1 MTLAQT
7 TLNQWEGFKNRISK
21 VVEKQDKLSEAS
33 DLYAIMVSHPLYYTA
48 FISSL
53 FGEEGITFSD
63 VKHNHQSLIKLLRF
77 KRITTEINEE
87 LNRLEIR
94 LDGATEIAENQ
105 RKMLKFLKETPEAEE
120 ILLKLQE
127 NDLSEITFV
136 KHSGFIIDRQ
146 RGTLESNKEINK
158 LINDDNFKKAL
169 SEEPCFKLIE
179 FISELKKGFYL
190 SKIKPSLLAVVDYL
204 KINEEILAG
213 MSEEESLSHVLKPEE
228 LGEKIT
234 ELKEILKNC
243 NLSEIIRIIRS
254 GESEASDNQ
263 NQTPLTP
270 EEAERLWTKEK
281 EELRKIQFFRNRESL
296 SRLTFSEEESE
307 LIKNTIP
314 IAAENQ
320 TEDPWIT
327 N

>member
-7 TLNQWEGFKNRISK
+7 ALNEWEGFKTKISK
-21 VVEKQDKLSEAS
+21 IVDKTDKLSEAF
-33 DLYAIMVSHPLYYTA
+33 DLSVIMVSHPLYFTT

-53 FGEEGITFSD
+53 FGEEGITFAN

-77 KRITTEINEE
+77 KKITMEINEE

-94 LDGATEIAENQ
+94 LDGGATEIAENQ
-105 RKMLKFLKETPEAEE
+105 SKELKFLKESPKAEE

-158 LINDDNFKKAL
+158 LIDDDNFKKAL

-190 SKIKPSLLAVVDYL
+190 SKIKPSLLAIADYL

-213 MSEEESLSHVLKPEE
+213 MSDEESLSHVLKPEE

-281 EELRKIQFFRNRESL
+281 LREIQFFRGRESL
-296 SRLTFSEEESE
+296 SKLTFSEEESE
-307 LIKNTIP
+307 LIKNAIP